1 LRKKSTMRFSKFEE
15 WEPYYQ
21 QILEDFGF
29 DRAADEEA
37 ARVLDR
43 LLPHDSLPLL
53 EERIRGRAVTVCGN
67 APCLDRELDRVKG
80 VVVAADRAAA
90 RIFPHGIR
98 PDAIATDLD
107 GATEEFVEMNRRGTV
122 IVVHAH
128 GDNIPLLHRWVPHL
142 PGPLAGTTQARP
154 FGRLHNFG
162 GFSDG
167 DRAVFLV
174 HALGASS
181 VALLGFD
188 LDDPGVGPV
197 KRAKLLWARRLLALL
212 GYDL

>member
-1 LRKKSTMRFSKFEE
+1 MKFSKFEE
-15 WEPYYQ
+15 WEPYYR
-21 QILEDFGF
+21 QILADFGF
-29 DRAADEEA
+29 DRDADEEA

-53 EERIRGRAVTVCGN
+53 EKQIRGQAVTVCGN
-67 APCLDRELDRVKG
+67 APTLDRELDRVKG
-80 VVVAADRAAA
+80 VVVAADRAAE
-90 RIFPHGIR
+90 RLFRHGVR
-98 PDAIATDLD
+98 PAAIVTDLD

-142 PGPLAGTTQARP
+142 PGPLVGTTQARP
-154 FGRLHNFG
+154 VGRIHNFG

-167 DRAVFLV
+167 DRAVYLA

-181 VALLGFD
+181 VTLAGFL
-188 LDDPGVGPV
+188 LDDPNVGPV
-197 KRAKLLWARRLLALL
+197 KRGKLLWARRLLALI
-212 GYDL
+212 GHDL